1 MKVAR
6 LIDGKGLLMRF
17 PNRAPASRTL
27 PYSDRASVCRPESA
41 CLVKGSRR
49 MAVLNKMVHTR
60 VKALYL
66 SSAIVCV
73 TFGRWLKRAHLRD
86 AEPGF
91 VELSGGLQSVLC
103 RWSMS

>member
-1 MKVAR
+1 MKLAR
-6 LIDGKGLLMRF
+6 LIDGRGLLMRF

-27 PYSDRASVCRPESA
+27 PSSDRASVCRPEPN

-60 VKALYL
+60 VKALNL
-66 SSAIVCV
+66 RTIVCV
-73 TFGRWLKRAHLRD
+73 TFGRWLKRWHLRD
-86 AEPGF
+86 A
-91 VELSGGLQSVLC
+91 VVLEAKRRPCVGAC